1 MIFFT
6 CPECCTAIK
15 LFYQRQ
21 FSQSMRESYC
31 SKRPLLHIR
40 KRLKQSFIIN
50 SIWPSNN
57 ENRIFSIQN
66 LGNLERWK
74 TFPLFNQK
82 DFLPIRIFFSEHFD
96 QIFCFFLNHKLM
108 IIVFNRLQVLDLE
121 VLSESLLIFSKCWG
135 KMFIRIRNWK
145 NTEHQYLISN
155 KLIQNILIIY
165 SFIKTPNP

>member
-21 FSQSMRESYC
+21 FREPMGQSYR

-40 KRLKQSFIIN
+40 KCLKQSFIIN

-82 DFLPIRIFFSEHFD
+82 DLLPIRIFFSEHFD

-135 KMFIRIRNWK
+135 KMLVWIWNREHAKHQKFKMRIK
-145 NTEHQYLISN
+145 S
-155 KLIQNILIIY
+155 IQEDASRSL
-165 SFIKTPNP
+165 